1 MYVQLVRMLITY
13 VALPTFALHMPRYCV
28 HCSRYPLPA
37 GPQQQSCSSSMRSPM
52 GQRDIWMDARQFHR
66 PCSTYCVGSAN
77 YTFIVQYYFMQSF
90 IFHHMQSGPT
100 LSVPLQTLPVS
111 TELSTCSSQT
121 RHRGTF
127 LSTQCITST
136 TSAVSDICQNAV
148 PHPSYSTTVK

>member
-1 MYVQLVRMLITY
+1 MWYYPHSLCTCRATVYHAVDIPCQLG
-13 VALPTFALHMPRYCV
+13 H
-28 HCSRYPLPA
+28 
-37 GPQQQSCSSSMRSPM
+37 SSKAAAAACGSPM

>member
-1 MYVQLVRMLITY
+1 MWHYPHSLCTCRATVYHAVDIPCQLG
-13 VALPTFALHMPRYCV
+13 H
-28 HCSRYPLPA
+28 
-37 GPQQQSCSSSMRSPM
+37 SSKAAAAACGSPM

-100 LSVPLQTLPVS
+100 LSVPLQTLHVS

>member
-1 MYVQLVRMLITY
+1 MWHYPHSLCTCRATVYHAVDIPCQLG
-13 VALPTFALHMPRYCV
+13 H
-28 HCSRYPLPA
+28 
-37 GPQQQSCSSSMRSPM
+37 SSKAAAAACGSPM

-111 TELSTCSSQT
+111 TELSTCRQSNKAQ
-121 RHRGTF
+121 RHFSEYTVHNFDYVCCQWYLPKRGASPI
-127 LSTQCITST
+127 LLNN
-136 TSAVSDICQNAV
+136 CQVGWFRTAQ
-148 PHPSYSTTVK
+148 